1 LKEKQA
7 WADAGVRLPRFDWQ
21 AMRAATLEA
30 PVWVHFGAGNIFRAF
45 IARLQQALLEQGL
58 AQKGIL
64 AAETFDYDII
74 DRIYAPF
81 DSMALMVTLRPDG
94 SMEREVVASIAGG
107 AEGGE
112 RLPRRPCGAERA
124 FCNPSLQ
131 MISFTITEKGYALR
145 A

>member
-1 LKEKQA
+1 VKLCYEGLKEKQA

-30 PVWVHFGAGNIFRAF
+30 PVWVHFGAGNIFRGF
-45 IARLQQALLEQGL
+45 IARLQQTLLEQGL
-58 AQKGIL
+58 TQKGIL

-107 AEGGE
+107 LKAGHAFPDD
-112 RLPRRPCGAERA
+112 LAALKRA
-124 FCNPSLQ
+124 FRNPSLQ
-131 MISFTITEKGYALR
+131 
-145 A
+145 